1 MTLKNKLYNWWYK
14 VKKIKTKG
22 FINAGEREIRQETAI
37 VKYDWSKPTSFF
49 IKGFERT
56 KKGG

>member
-22 FINAGEREIRQETAI
+22 FINAGEREIRQGTAI
-37 VKYDWSKPTSFF
+37 VKYDWSKPISIF
-49 IKGFERT
+49 IKD
-56 KKGG
+56 